1 MYSKLAIIISERDLE
16 IKPETFQRSSQGS
29 VTVRTGSRMI
39 QVAKK
44 RTENKT
50 GTKKKQKNTPLKS
63 YISHSTYLGSFKTEK
78 MLKEKCSEKG
88 TNKV

>member
-50 GTKKKQKNTPLKS
+50 GRKKKKNP
-63 YISHSTYLGSFKTEK
+63 HH
-78 MLKEKCSEKG
+78 
-88 TNKV
+88 

>member
-50 GTKKKQKNTPLKS
+50 GRKKKKKTTPLKS
-63 YISHSTYLGSFKTEK
+63 YISHSTYLGSLKTEK

>member
-50 GTKKKQKNTPLKS
+50 GRKKKNTPLKS